1 MIEISKNYLF
11 YFALIILGFLIFL
24 ALTINLFFNKKKS
37 DFLIY
42 KLNNKDYLLKIAK
55 TPEEWQRGLMFI
67 KKPVDYDG
75 MIFIFPDKQIRS
87 FWNKNTFV
95 DLEVYWLD
103 DDKIIGKDKLESIEK
118 TKIVKT
124 IQSPGPVNKVIELIQ
139 N

>member
-1 MIEISKNYLF
+1 MSER
-11 YFALIILGFLIFL
+11 LIPYELE
-24 ALTINLFFNKKKS
+24 NK
-37 DFLIY
+37 I
-42 KLNNKDYLLKIAK
+42 YLLREAK
-55 TPEEWQRGLMFI
+55 TPGEWQKGLMFV

-87 FWNKNTFV
+87 FWNQNTFL

-118 TKIVKT
+118 TKVIKT